1 MTTAKRTQQPTPPK
15 TGDRPTVRVNDDT
28 FAEDIADL
36 MRTHGTFAESVRQ
49 AVGQLAALYR
59 TAWAHGIVPRGT
71 APTLAAYQ
79 FVERPTRDNFTASKN
94 TAASDPR
101 RAYRSIGRRMSTA
114 PVEHFRQQ

>member
-1 MTTAKRTQQPTPPK
+1 MSSTKRTQPTPPK
-15 TGDRPTVRVNDDT
+15 TGARPTVRVTDDA

-36 MRTHGTFAESVRQ
+36 MRAHDTFADAVRQ

-79 FVERPTRDNFTASKN
+79 FAERPTRENFTASKN
-94 TAASDPR
+94 AASSDPR
-101 RAYRSIGRRMSTA
+101 RAYRGIGQFTRTT
-114 PVEHFRQQ
+114 PTEHFRQQ